1 MPGRVEP
8 IPPGVTVP
16 GRLAKRLARPSAPI
30 KIMPGRPPGC
40 RAKIV
45 PLRNEHRVP
54 ATRSFPAMV
63 MYGSGPSAVE

>member
-1 MPGRVEP
+1 MVASNV
-8 IPPGVTVP
+8 IPLGVTVP

-30 KIMPGRPPGC
+30 KIMPGRLPGC
-40 RAKIV
+40 RAKIM
-45 PLRNEHRVP
+45 PLRNEHRVS